1 MIAFRLHKT
10 LTRAAFGAGFV
21 FPAWALDLALPVDCT
36 LGETCYIQQYFD
48 HDTTTAWGD
57 FTCGTLAYDGHDGTD
72 FAVPT
77 RADMSGGVPVLA
89 AAPGTVAGIRD
100 GVEDFAPK
108 MTGKECGNGVVVD
121 HGGGWQTQYCHMRMG
136 SVRVKMGDAVD
147 TGTPLGLIGQSGM
160 AEFPHV
166 HLAVRKDG
174 VEVDPFA
181 PTASNSCDLAR
192 AGTARDDLWLPEI
205 TYQAGGIIGA
215 GFATQ
220 MPEFEAVKSGL
231 SSPTNLPA
239 TSSALVLWV
248 YVFGAKAGDAIV
260 FDISG
265 PEGRIMAE
273 RVALEKNQALL
284 FRAIGRKMRG
294 AGWPVG
300 AYAGTARLMRGAE
313 KLGSTAVTLTIE
325 P

>member
-1 MIAFRLHKT
+1 MTRLRLIST
-10 LTRAAFGAGFV
+10 LTRALCGAGFAL
-21 FPAWALDLALPVDCT
+21 PAWALDLALPVDCT

-77 RADMSGGVPVLA
+77 RAAMESGVAVLA

-108 MTGKECGNGVVVD
+108 VAGKECGNGVVVD

-136 SVRVKMGDAVD
+136 SVRVVVGDAVD

-160 AEFPHV
+160 AEFPHM

-174 VEVDPFA
+174 VKVDPFA
-181 PTASNSCDLAR
+181 PTATNSCDLAS
-192 AGTARDDLWLPEI
+192 ADSAREDLWLPEV

-215 GFATQ
+215 GFSTEV
-220 MPEFEAVKSGL
+220 PEFDAIKSGL
-231 SSPTNLPA
+231 GSPVTLPTNSP
-239 TSSALVLWV
+239 ALVLWV
-248 YVFGAKAGDAIV
+248 YMFGAQAGDAVLFEIV
-260 FDISG
+260 G
-265 PEGRIMAE
+265 PEGTIITE
-273 RVALEKNQALL
+273 RTALEKNQALL
-284 FRAIGRKMRG
+284 FRAVGRKMRG
-294 AGWPVG
+294 DGWPAGV
-300 AYAGTARLMRGAE
+300 YRGTARLMRGAKE
-313 KLGSTAVTLTIE
+313 LSAAAVPLSIA

>member
-1 MIAFRLHKT
+1 MTRLRLIST
-10 LTRAAFGAGFV
+10 LTRALCGAGFAL
-21 FPAWALDLALPVDCT
+21 PAWALDLALPVDCT

-48 HDTTTAWGD
+48 HDPSAAWGD

-77 RADMSGGVPVLA
+77 RAAMESGVAVLA
-89 AAPGTVAGIRD
+89 SAAGTVAGIRD

-108 MTGKECGNGVVVD
+108 VDGKECGNGVVID

-136 SVRVKMGDAVD
+136 SVRVKVGDAVD
-147 TGTPLGLIGQSGM
+147 QGTPLGLIGQSGM

-181 PTASNSCDLAR
+181 PSTSNTCDMSR
-192 AGTARDDLWLPEI
+192 ADVARDDLWGPQI

-215 GFATQ
+215 GFATAV
-220 MPEFEAVKSGL
+220 PEFEAIKSGL
-231 SSPTNLPA
+231 SSPASLPA
-239 TSSALVLWV
+239 ASPALVLWV
-248 YVFGAKAGDAIV
+248 YLFGAKAGDALV
-260 FDISG
+260 FEISG

-273 RVALEKNQALL
+273 RVVIEKNQALL
-284 FRAIGRKMRG
+284 FRAVGRKMR
-294 AGWPVG
+294 ATGWPEG
-300 AYAGTARLMRGAE
+300 AYAGTARLMRGASE
-313 KLGSTAVTLTIE
+313 LGSTAVTLTIT